1 MKWSELNFKMLSGL
15 FCRKMKASQM
25 HRVPLSKQAM
35 AIIENMRGLHK
46 ELVFPSPRKQIVL
59 SDMVLTAFLRRVKA
73 KSDVPCRVATA
84 HGFVR
89 VFVIGAVSTDTGFY
103 FTW

>member
-1 MKWSELNFKMLSGL
+1 
-15 FCRKMKASQM
+15 MKASQM

-35 AIIENMRGLHK
+35 AIIENMWGLHK

-73 KSDVPCRVATA
+73 KSDVPGRVATA

-89 VFVIGAVSTDTGFY
+89 VFVIGAVSTDTVFY
-103 FTW
+103 FTVGRCHS